1 MMAGKMAEANTQDF
15 SRWSDATKV
24 TMKRMVKD
32 LGSLWVGLMEWW
44 LDALKGSRWVQCL
57 VWWTENSF
65 RRL

>member
-32 LGSLWVGLMEWW
+32 LGSLWVGLME
-44 LDALKGSRWVQCL
+44 
-57 VWWTENSF
+57 
-65 RRL
+65 